1 MTEELIK
8 INKLMQ
14 FQCIQILSDT
24 NKDVD
29 VLYNQIKTLFI
40 IFIIKFD
47 N

>member
-1 MTEELIK
+1 LEDRTKGRKMNEELIK

-29 VLYNQIKTLFI
+29 VWYN
-40 IFIIKFD
+40 
-47 N
+47 

>member
-1 MTEELIK
+1 MNEKLIK

-14 FQCIQILSDT
+14 FQFIQILSDT

-29 VLYNQIKTLFI
+29 VWYNQINTLFF